1 MEPPVLAGRLQRT
14 RFNRAWR
21 VDRLRG
27 ALTPGSAVSVR
38 QGSVPSPQPDRG
50 RPAAQWTNRSD
61 PSAHSNAARPYDSGS
76 PESKA

>member
-14 RFNRAWR
+14 RFNRAWL

-27 ALTPGSAVSVR
+27 ADSRVCRLGEARIGPVAE
-38 QGSVPSPQPDRG
+38 PDRG